1 MRVRSWD
8 RAYEIRMQRHDE
20 DYKQVISKLNGAF
33 EQNKQD
39 QAVNPGIF
47 DKMDS
52 DRKVSG

>member
-1 MRVRSWD
+1 
-8 RAYEIRMQRHDE
+8 MQRHDE

>member
-1 MRVRSWD
+1 
-8 RAYEIRMQRHDE
+8 MQRHDE

-33 EQNKQD
+33 EHNKQD

-47 DKMDS
+47 DKMES